1 MPTSPVLLEDGS
13 SHWKLHASLQRH
25 DDVQQ
30 QHGDHGWTEPTF
42 TAPRVRSQLP
52 FFNAFEFLD
61 EPKSTE
67 FSRWR
72 VRQHRRRR
80 LLTKLPQSL
89 PKPIPH

>member
-1 MPTSPVLLEDGS
+1 MPISPVLLEDGS

-42 TAPRVRSQLP
+42 TAPRARSQLP
-52 FFNAFEFLD
+52 FSNAFEFLD

-67 FSRWR
+67 
-72 VRQHRRRR
+72 
-80 LLTKLPQSL
+80 
-89 PKPIPH
+89 